1 MNSVMLKA
9 KGVKN
14 ISRAEL
20 LGFNI
25 PESTSSYCPV
35 SNLEIIE
42 TTLEHFDKNGFIVKD
57 EFHKRDGSCNKFVGG
72 FIVSGGNKEAD
83 LMFGYKN
90 SYDRSMS
97 AAFALGASIMVCSN
111 SVVTGEVSL
120 IRRHT
125 GRANNDMIMGISEGI
140 KRLGENF
147 MNMEKQLQAMKEI
160 EISKRI
166 AASLIG
172 RLFIEEEI
180 ITAHQ
185 LAVLKNEY
193 FAESF
198 DYGITGTLYNL
209 YQDVTHSL
217 KTSHP
222 RNFLGDH
229 IDAHKFFVEASGII
243 QSPVKP
249 LVFEDTNTY
258 GQMSWI
264 DEIIGV

>member
-1 MNSVMLKA
+1 MNNVMLKA
-9 KGVKN
+9 KGVRQITRN
-14 ISRAEL
+14 EL
-20 LGFNI
+20 LSFSI
-25 PESTSSYCPV
+25 PDSTISYCPV
-35 SNLEIIE
+35 SNLEILD
-42 TTLEHFDKNGFIVKD
+42 TTLEQFDKNGFSIKS
-57 EFHKRDGSCNKFVGG
+57 EFHKCDGSRNKFVGG
-72 FIVSGGNKEAD
+72 FIISGGSKDAD

-97 AAFALGASIMVCSN
+97 AAFALGASIIVCSN

-125 GRANNDMIMGISEGI
+125 GKANNDMIYGISEGI

-147 MNMEKQLQAMKEI
+147 LNMEKQLEVMKNI

-166 AASLIG
+166 AAEIIG
-172 RLFIEEEI
+172 RLFLEEEI
-180 ITAHQ
+180 VTAHQ
-185 LAVLKNEY
+185 LSILKGEY
-193 FAESF
+193 NLESF

-229 IDAHKFFVEASGII
+229 IDAHKFFVEQAGII
-243 QSPVKP
+243 KSPIKP
-249 LVFEDTNTY
+249 LILEEKSPFV
-258 GQMSWI
+258 QLSWL
-264 DEIIGV
+264 DEIV